1 LWGAAVV
8 LAVGAGTGAVAAASP
23 GNGRQILSREQVDR
37 DLGAE
42 PSTAPATTASRP
54 ATPPAQGGPS
64 RTLAVRG
71 GAIVV
76 QCDGDEATLL
86 RWTPSSGFRADDAN
100 TGPAATVGIRFE
112 SDTAEDV
119 TVTATC
125 VNGTPSSAQTLGD
138 DHGGSGKG
146 PGGPAPTSTATGDDN
161 GGDNG
166 GDDGTHGGKGKGG
179 SGKDGS
185 DG

>member
-1 LWGAAVV
+1 MTNRWRSAGLWGAAVV

-23 GNGRQILSREQVDR
+23 GNGRQVLSRDQVDH
-37 DLGAE
+37 DLGAQ
-42 PSTAPATTASRP
+42 PSTAPATTTSRP

-71 GAIVV
+71 GTIVV
-76 QCDGDEATLL
+76 QCDADEATLL
-86 RWTPSSGFRADDAN
+86 RWSPNSGFRADDAI

-125 VNGTPSSAQTLGD
+125 VNGIPSSAETLGD
-138 DHGGSGKG
+138 DHGGSGNG
-146 PGGPAPTSTATGDDN
+146 PGGLVPTATATGDDN
-161 GGDNG
+161 GGD
-166 GDDGTHGGKGKGG
+166 DGKHGGKGKGG
-179 SGKDGS
+179 SGG
-185 DG
+185 